1 MPAGSGSKAVSS
13 ARFAVRIAAVIA
25 VLFGAATV
33 ASGGNVLFGTGA
45 AAAGRAV
52 PFIVWFNFLAGF
64 AYVGAGIGLWR
75 ERGWAPK
82 LALALAAMT
91 AAAFGAL
98 AWHIA
103 AGGAFENRTLGAM
116 TVRTLVWAAI
126 ATLAFAAFPV
136 LRRGPPR

>member
-1 MPAGSGSKAVSS
+1 MPAGSACS
-13 ARFAVRIAAVIA
+13 ARAALRAAAVIA

-45 AAAGRAV
+45 AAAGRTV

-64 AYVGAGIGLWR
+64 AYVVAGVGLWR
-75 ERGWAPK
+75 EQPWAPR
-82 LALALAAMT
+82 LALALAVLS

-116 TVRTLVWAAI
+116 TVRTLLWAAI
-126 ATLAFAAFPV
+126 ATLAFATFPV
-136 LRRGPPR
+136 LRRGPAR